1 MSCDKMVLNDRK
13 SGVLMKYIKIIG
25 VVVVIL
31 AVIVTGF
38 GVKYK
43 MDQQKLQD
51 DMVAVVKSEEAKV
64 VFKEWIMNID
74 PKAFTKEGVIQSYK
88 VDYNDIRHNP
98 MGGIMT
104 KLYVNGD
111 TDLYINVTLEKD
123 NSTNKLDSGGGGYSE
138 KLDNLVQSESDTGD

>member
-1 MSCDKMVLNDRK
+1 MVLKDGKN
-13 SGVLMKYIKIIG
+13 GVIMKYIKIIG

-31 AVIVTGF
+31 AVIGTGI

-43 MDQQKLQD
+43 MDQQKMQD
-51 DMVAVVKSEEAKV
+51 DMVKVVKSEEAKE

-74 PKAFTKEGVIQSYK
+74 SKAFTKEGVIQSYK
-88 VDYNDIRHNP
+88 VDYDDIRHNP

-111 TDLYINVTLEKD
+111 SDLYINVTLEKD
-123 NSTNKLDSGGGGYSE
+123 TTTNKIDSGGGGYSE
-138 KLDNLVQSESDTGD
+138 KLDNLLQSESDTSD